1 MTKGKADR
9 GVRTEDSAVM
19 DKQSVSVTD
28 GTSGD
33 EGIDDQNPKNKA
45 EPGALVPDDQTT
57 TPPGPAFKD
66 KHDIP

>member
-9 GVRTEDSAVM
+9 GVRTEDSAVV
-19 DKQSVSVTD
+19 DKAVPVTD
-28 GTSGD
+28 ATSGD
-33 EGIDDQNPKNKA
+33 EGIDDGNPNNKS
-45 EPGALVPDDQTT
+45 EPGAPVPDDQTT